1 MRIAVSSQ
9 LSAISYVLQ
18 LTLNAISQISHL
30 ISLPMNKIIKYVIT
44 DILRNRIVL
53 FYTVFLLASSFTV
66 FSLEDSSSK
75 GLLSLLNIILIVVP
89 LVSIIFSTI
98 YVYNSAE
105 FVELLVSQPLK
116 RKTIWLSLFA
126 GLAASL
132 SIAFFI
138 GAGIP
143 VLIYQAN
150 IIGFTMI
157 TVGIVLS
164 VIFVAIA
171 LLATVKMRD
180 KAKGIGAAIMLWLYF
195 SLLFDGFVLFLLFQ
209 FADYPLEKP
218 MIAVS
223 ALNPIDLSRILI
235 LLQLD
240 VSAMMGYTG
249 AVFKDFFGTSTGL
262 IFSFSVLLLW
272 IALPVWYSTRQFRT
286 KDL

>member
-1 MRIAVSSQ
+1 MK
-9 LSAISYVLQ
+9 
-18 LTLNAISQISHL
+18 
-30 ISLPMNKIIKYVIT
+30 KIIKYVIT

-53 FYTVFLLASSFTV
+53 VYTLFLLAASFSV
-66 FSLEDSSSK
+66 FALEDNSSK

-89 LVSIIFSTI
+89 LVSIVFATI

-105 FVELLVSQPLK
+105 FIELLVSQPLK
-116 RKTIWLSLFA
+116 RKTIWLSLFS
-126 GLAASL
+126 GLAVSL
-132 SIAFFI
+132 SIAFII
-138 GAGIP
+138 GAGTP

-150 IIGFTMI
+150 MIGITMI
-157 TVGIVLS
+157 VVGVLLS

-171 LLATVKMRD
+171 MLATVKTRD
-180 KAKGIGAAIMLWLYF
+180 KAKGIGAAILLWLYF

-249 AVFKDFFGTSTGL
+249 AVFKDFFGTYIGI
-262 IFSFSVLLLW
+262 IFSGVILLLW
-272 IALPVWYSTRQFRT
+272 IILPVWYATYKFNT

>member
-1 MRIAVSSQ
+1 MI
-9 LSAISYVLQ
+9 
-18 LTLNAISQISHL
+18 
-30 ISLPMNKIIKYVIT
+30 KIVKYVIT
-44 DILRNRIVL
+44 DILRNKIVL
-53 FYTVFLLASSFTV
+53 VYTLFLMASAFSVFG
-66 FSLEDSSSK
+66 LEDNSSK

-89 LVSIIFSTI
+89 LVSIIFSAI

-105 FVELLVSQPLK
+105 FIELLVSQPLK
-116 RKTIWLSLFA
+116 RKSIWLSIFS

-132 SIAFFI
+132 SIAFFV

-143 VLIYQAN
+143 VLLYQAN
-150 IIGFTMI
+150 SIGLTMI
-157 TVGIVLS
+157 AVGILLS
-164 VIFVAIA
+164 IIFVSIA
-171 LLATVKMRD
+171 MLATVKTRD

-209 FADYPLEKP
+209 FADYPMEKP

-235 LLQLD
+235 LLQMD

-249 AVFKDFFGTSTGL
+249 AVFKDFFGTYVGILFSL
-262 IFSFSVLLLW
+262 IVLILW
-272 IALPVWYSTRQFRT
+272 IAIPVWYATRKFNT